1 MLRDDAIRKGLLKPT
16 QEDIDRMNLNGADI
30 PRPDQVFDSP
40 IENEGFLE
48 DMTYKE
54 LAKKAE
60 EMGIELP
67 PQYMKKTALIDLIR
81 AQL

>member
-16 QEDIDRMNLNGADI
+16 QEDIERMNLNGADI
-30 PRPDQVFDSP
+30 PRPDQAFDNP